1 MSPMCPLKPA
11 WRIGMELL
19 VSVEADDVI
28 NWGENESDSKRGC
41 WDTEGRIS
49 VLPIESWY
57 GSYNITHC
65 RAHVIRCAEK
75 NNSGFEQMLGRIM
88 LHHVMYTR
96 LYIVKDEHYIF

>member
-49 VLPIESWY
+49 VFPIESWY

-65 RAHVIRCAEK
+65 RAHVMSPLLDCR
-75 NNSGFEQMLGRIM
+75 S
-88 LHHVMYTR
+88 TR
-96 LYIVKDEHYIF
+96 AN

>member
-1 MSPMCPLKPA
+1 MSPVCPLKPA

-28 NWGENESDSKRGC
+28 NWGEKESDSKRGC

-49 VLPIESWY
+49 VFPIESWY

-65 RAHVIRCAEK
+65 RAHVMILSCEWNYLLR
-75 NNSGFEQMLGRIM
+75 LGGVSVIACRT
-88 LHHVMYTR
+88 LR
-96 LYIVKDEHYIF
+96 N